1 MRGPGWDEQVLVMHL
16 DVGYRPFGRFNW
28 NDCQWA
34 PLSKE
39 MNMPNSVPA

>member
-1 MRGPGWDEQVLVMHL
+1 MSVIGTLGM
-16 DVGYRPFGRFNW
+16 FSW

-39 MNMPNSVPA
+39 TNMPNSVPA